1 MKNLFLCL
9 ILLTHGLVHSQQ
21 YVPLP
26 LQNCIWQLVDQ
37 TSIYNQSAV
46 PPSSI
51 STLTTTL
58 YPSNSIIINQLPYVT
73 ILNSSGTSTCFIRQD
88 TVNRI
93 IYARF
98 NNDTTD
104 KVLYNFNYIKGDS
117 VKTYLG
123 EFNGPGVHIVRI
135 VDSVFYQSYNDGICR
150 KTFRLIPRS
159 DPSGRSFN
167 QYIIEGIGNNTGLLN
182 IFSYRGYIGPGYSNT
197 ESWNSSL
204 TINNYQISPTITNSC
219 YNTVSTTELDIKQN
233 ISVFPNPTT
242 SFLNINSFQF
252 NQQNS
257 DYSVSDL
264 TGRIITKGVL
274 NKNIN
279 EIDLSTITEGIYIAK
294 VNINNV
300 VVNYKI
306 VKE

>member
-1 MKNLFLCL
+1 MRNLFLILMLTFYCL
-9 ILLTHGLVHSQQ
+9 VYSQQ

-46 PPSSI
+46 PPSST
-51 STLTTTL
+51 SSSTTTL
-58 YPSNSIIINQLPYVT
+58 YPSSSIIINQLPYVT
-73 ILNSSGTSTCFIRQD
+73 ILNSGGTSTCYIRQD

-98 NNDTTD
+98 NNDTAD

-123 EFNGPGVHIVRI
+123 EFNGPGVHIVRV
-135 VDSVFYQSYNDGICR
+135 VDSVYYQSYNDGICR
-150 KTFRLIPRS
+150 KIFRLIPQS
-159 DPSGRSFN
+159 DPSGRVFN

-204 TINNYQISPTITNSC
+204 TINNSQILPTTTNNC
-219 YNTVSTTELDIKQN
+219 YGTVSITELDMKQN
-233 ISVFPNPTT
+233 ISVFPNPTI
-242 SFLNINSFQF
+242 SVLNINSIQF
-252 NQQNS
+252 NSQTSNYAIS
-257 DYSVSDL
+257 DI
-264 TGRIITKGVL
+264 TGRIIIRGVL
-274 NKNIN
+274 NQNTN
-279 EIDLSTITEGIYIAK
+279 EIDISNLTNGIYFAK
-294 VNINNV
+294 ININSQTI
-300 VVNYKI
+300 NYKI
-306 VKE
+306 IKQ